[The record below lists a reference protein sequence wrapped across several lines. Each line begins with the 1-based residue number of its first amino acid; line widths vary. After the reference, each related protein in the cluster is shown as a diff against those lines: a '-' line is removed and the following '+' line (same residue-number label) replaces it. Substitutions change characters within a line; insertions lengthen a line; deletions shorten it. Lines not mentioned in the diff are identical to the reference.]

1 MEINHIILSQSN
13 WFMLNISY
21 KTTDIN
27 PPLPAPTCIIKHK

>member
-27 PPLPAPTCIIKHK
+27 PPFPAPNMYYKT